1 MARIYY
7 GSFLSIQNITYR
19 VELWDGPSG
28 TTPELLTAAYATRVT
43 AAGGYQEAE
52 SCLSTKLEAL
62 SSAVELNLSGN
73 GFEIDRQGEGSTY
86 YEDFTRPSR
95 ISTTWEIPTN
105 TVKNAFIE
113 IGNNQENKYA
123 IAVYRG
129 ADLFYVGRV
138 IADQANY
145 LRESVDGAM
154 IFDLVAVDALNLIDG
169 FNIAPA
175 WFTDGEAIALDIIRK
190 CLEYAGLDDY
200 WTNFGASIYLK
211 DGVTMYDTAQ
221 ASNKGLANTKL
232 NILSFYNSFDAFG
245 DITFIDTDGTGY
257 AATTNIDL
265 ANCKQAIEQILEIY
279 GSRMHLESGAY
290 WIVSDDN
297 YNAASIS
304 TRNYNTSGTYQSTTT
319 LTHAVVLGGSATRPK
334 WEAKPTLTYQPPVR
348 SVDVIEERQN
358 SILVVR
364 TEPDYNS
371 IDLSVVDEL
380 IDVAKAIRCRML
392 IKWMDNSYVAITSG
406 SVKRY
411 QRYAFEYRIY
421 FKNSGGAIKQ
431 YFPNINNYVT
441 PSGPTTYVNQYMT
454 IGTARNSWNTFIF
467 DNQMPPPPAGY
478 NRMFVDMKITAEQ
491 GSFIAPNSWTS
502 SSSSII
508 NFWGSIAVAQ
518 PFGTVENPNYSRITK
533 NTISVAGAASDN
545 SQRIEWKP
553 KYYDDEG
560 AYGYGSIYVYN
571 GSAWVLSSDWYSGYA
586 STVHDDLGTIQ
597 GRRIGGMYNKFV
609 PVIQGTWH
617 DGGTLT
623 AVKTLQ
629 FDSTRWLFNGGTYN
643 PRSETW
649 TGEWLGL
656 APDYTQATSGGT
668 GNYNPRTGER
678 VVKDRLDYH
687 EFAISSFNSQF
698 SKVPQQVLE
707 ELVNYALQPIT
718 AQPTVDTLYEVMLK
732 YTDSTEV
739 VSWML
744 QEHGTFKTYTV
755 GTTALDT
762 AFEGH
767 KGNTAGGSV
776 IITLPAANTQKGK
789 KYYFVKLGAS
799 HTMRINAGT
808 GESINGADH
817 FLLNTNYDSHT
828 IICDGVEWFI
838 IAAHP

>member
-7 GSFLSIQNITYR
+7 GSFKSIQNITYR

-28 TTPELLTAAYATRVT
+28 TTPELITASYAARVT
-43 AAGGYQEAE
+43 AAGGYQEAA
-52 SCLSTKLEAL
+52 SCLSTKLEEL
-62 SSAVELNLSGN
+62 SSAVELILSGN

-123 IAVYRG
+123 IIVYRG
-129 ADLFYVGRV
+129 SDLFYVGRV

-169 FNIAPA
+169 FNIDPA

-190 CLEYAGLDDY
+190 GLEYAGLDDY

-232 NILSFYNSFDAFG
+232 NILSFYNGFDAFG

-265 ANCKQAIEQILEIY
+265 ANCKQAINQILEIY

-319 LTHAVVLGGSATRPK
+319 LTHAVLLGGTATRPK

-348 SVDVIEERQN
+348 SVDVIEERDN
-358 SILVVR
+358 AILIVR

-371 IDLSVVDEL
+371 IDLSIVDEI
-380 IDVAKAIRCRML
+380 IDASKAIRCRML

-411 QRYAFEYRIY
+411 QRYAFEYKIY

-431 YFPNINNYVT
+431 YSGNLNNYFT
-441 PSGPTTYVNQYMT
+441 PTGPVLYINEYMT
-454 IGTARNSWNTFIF
+454 IAGARNSWNTYIF
-467 DNQMPPPPAGY
+467 DKQMPPPPAGY

-502 SSSSII
+502 SSFNII

-553 KYYDDEG
+553 KYYDGEG

-586 STVHDDLGTIQ
+586 SAVHDDLGTIQ

-649 TGEWLGL
+649 AGEWLGL

-698 SKVPQQVLE
+698 SNVPQQVLE
-707 ELVNYALQPIT
+707 EIVNYADGAIT
-718 AQPTVDTLYEVMLK
+718 AQPTLNTRYEVMLE
-732 YTDSTEV
+732 YVDSSEV
-739 VSWML
+739 VRWHL
-744 QEHGTFKTYTV
+744 QEHNASITYTN
-755 GTTALDT
+755 GTHTITNGYELIICNTTD
-762 AFEGH
+762 
-767 KGNTAGGSV
+767 GNV
-776 IITLPAANTQKGK
+776 VVNLPNATESKGK
-789 KYYFVKLGAS
+789 KYYFIKTA
-799 HTMRINAGT
+799 NAHVVTISGGT
-808 GESINGADH
+808 YNINGATSTTMNS
-817 FLLNTNYDSHT
+817 LYQSKT
-828 IICDGVEWFI
+828 IISNGVQWYI
-838 IAAHP
+838 VSST

>member
-7 GSFLSIQNITYR
+7 GSFKSIQNITYR

-28 TTPELLTAAYATRVT
+28 TTPELITAGYAARVT
-43 AAGGYQEAE
+43 AAGGYQEGAD
-52 SCLSTKLEAL
+52 CLSTKLEEL
-62 SSAVELNLSGN
+62 SSAVELILSGN

-86 YEDFTRPSR
+86 YENFTRPSR

-123 IAVYRG
+123 IVVYRG
-129 ADLFYVGRV
+129 SDLFYVGRV

-169 FNIAPA
+169 FNIDPA

-190 CLEYAGLDDY
+190 GLEYAGLDDY

-232 NILSFYNSFDAFG
+232 NILSFYNNFDAFG

-257 AATTNIDL
+257 ASTTNIDL
-265 ANCKQAIEQILEIY
+265 ANCKQAINQILEIY
-279 GSRMHLESGAY
+279 GSRMHLESGTY

-319 LTHAVVLGGSATRPK
+319 LVHAVLLGGSATRPK

-348 SVDVIEERQN
+348 SVDVIEERDN
-358 SILVVR
+358 AILVVR

-371 IDLSVVDEL
+371 IDLSIVDEI
-380 IDVAKAIRCRML
+380 IDAAKAIRCRML

-411 QRYAFEYRIY
+411 QRYAFEYKIY

-431 YFPNINNYVT
+431 YSGNLNDYFTPTGPVLYINE
-441 PSGPTTYVNQYMT
+441 YMT
-454 IGTARNSWNTFIF
+454 IGGARNAWNTYIF
-467 DNQMPPPPAGY
+467 DKQMPPPPAGY

-502 SSSSII
+502 SSFNII

-533 NTISVAGAASDN
+533 NTISVAGAASNN

-571 GSAWVLSSDWYSGYA
+571 GTAWVLSTDWYSGYA

-617 DGGTLT
+617 DDGTLT

-643 PRSETW
+643 PRTETW
-649 TGEWLGL
+649 AGEWLGL

-698 SKVPQQVLE
+698 SNVPQQVLE
-707 ELVNYALQPIT
+707 DLVNYADGAPT
-718 AQPTVDTLYEVMLK
+718 TQPTLNTRYEVMLE
-732 YTDSTEV
+732 YVDSSEV
-739 VSWML
+739 VQWHL
-744 QEHGTFKTYTV
+744 QEHNASVTYTN
-755 GTTALDT
+755 GTHTITNGYELIICNTTD
-762 AFEGH
+762 
-767 KGNTAGGSV
+767 GNVTV
-776 IITLPAANTQKGK
+776 NLPNATESKGK
-789 KYYFVKLGAS
+789 KYYFIKTATAHVVTISGGS
-799 HTMRINAGT
+799 YNINAAT
-808 GESINGADH
+808 TTTMNS
-817 FLLNTNYDSHT
+817 LYQSKT
-828 IICDGVEWFI
+828 IISNGVQWYI
-838 IAAHP
+838 IGSV

>member
-7 GSFLSIQNITYR
+7 GSFLSIKNITYR

-28 TTPELLTAAYATRVT
+28 TTPELITAAYATRVT
-43 AAGGYQEAE
+43 AAGGYQEGAD
-52 SCLSTKLEAL
+52 CLSTNLEAL
-62 SSAVELNLSGN
+62 SSAVELILTGN
-73 GFEIDRQGEGSTY
+73 GFEIDRQSDGSTY
-86 YEDFTRPSR
+86 YQDFIRPSR
-95 ISTTWEIPTN
+95 ISTTWEIINN
-105 TVKNAFIE
+105 TVKNAFIA

-123 IAVYRG
+123 IVVYRG
-129 ADLFYVGRV
+129 SDLFYVGRV

-169 FNIAPA
+169 FNIDPA
-175 WFTDGEAIALDIIRK
+175 WFTDGLAPALDIIRK
-190 CLEYAGLDDY
+190 GLEYAGLDDY

-232 NILSFYNSFDAFG
+232 SILSFYNNFDAFG

-265 ANCKQAIEQILEIY
+265 ANCKQAIEQILAIY

-297 YNAASIS
+297 YNASSIS

-319 LTHAVVLGGSATRPK
+319 LTHAVTLGGTGTRPQ

-358 SILVVR
+358 ALLVVK
-364 TEPDYNS
+364 TEPNVSS
-371 IDLSVVDEL
+371 IDLSIVDQT

-411 QRYAFEYRIY
+411 QRYAFEYKIY

-431 YFPNINNYVT
+431 YFPNLNNYLT
-441 PSGPTTYVNQYMT
+441 PSGPTTYLNEYMT
-454 IGTARNSWNTFIF
+454 IGGARNAWNTYIF
-467 DNQMPPPPAGY
+467 DKQMPPPPAGY
-478 NRMFVDMKITAEQ
+478 NRMFVDMKISAEQ
-491 GSFIAPNSWTS
+491 GSFIAPSSWTS
-502 SSSSII
+502 SSFNQI

-545 SQRIEWKP
+545 SQRIEWRP

-571 GSAWVLSSDWYSGYA
+571 GTAWVLSTDWYSGYA
-586 STVHDDLGTIQ
+586 SAIHSDLGTIQ

-609 PVIQGTWH
+609 PVIQGTLY
-617 DGGTLT
+617 DAGTLT

-629 FDSTRWLFNGGTYN
+629 FDSTRWLFNAGTYN

-649 TGEWLGL
+649 AGEWLGL
-656 APDYTQATSGGT
+656 VPDYTVATSGGT
-668 GNYNPRTGER
+668 GGYDPRTGER
-678 VVKDRLDYH
+678 VVRSRLDYH

-698 SKVPQQVLE
+698 SLVPQTTLE
-707 ELVNYALQPIT
+707 HLVNYADQPIT
-718 AQPTVDTLYEVMLK
+718 AQPTVDTQYDVSLR

-739 VSWML
+739 VSWKL
-744 QEHGTFKTYTV
+744 QEQGNFNTYTA
-755 GTTALDT
+755 GTSAVDT
-762 AFEGH
+762 TFEGH
-767 KGNTAGGSV
+767 LGDTTAGS
-776 IITLPAANTQKGK
+776 IILDLPVANLSKGRR
-789 KYYFVKLGAS
+789 YYFVRKGA
-799 HTMRINAGT
+799 TFAVTING
-808 GESINGADH
+808 NGADINGGATIT
-817 FLLNTNYDSHT
+817 LAANYAT
-828 IICDGVEWFI
+828 ATLICNGTEWFK
-838 IAAHP
+838 IA

>member
-7 GSFLSIQNITYR
+7 GSFKSIQNITYR
-19 VELWDGPSG
+19 VELYDGATGSTSSG
-28 TTPELLTAAYATRVT
+28 IELIL
-43 AAGGYQEAE
+43 AGQ
-52 SCLSTKLEAL
+52 
-62 SSAVELNLSGN
+62 
-73 GFEIDRQGEGSTY
+73 GFEIDRHGEGSTY
-86 YEDFTRPSR
+86 YQDFARPSR
-95 ISTTWEIPTN
+95 ITTYWEIPNN
-105 TVKNAFIE
+105 TVKTAFVNIA
-113 IGNNQENKYA
+113 NNEENKYA
-123 IAVYRG
+123 IVVYRG

-138 IADQANY
+138 IADQASY

-154 IFDLVAVDALNLIDG
+154 VFDLVAVDALNLIEG
-169 FNIAPA
+169 FNINPT
-175 WFTDGEAIALDIIRK
+175 WFTDGQATALDIIRK

-200 WTNFGASIYLK
+200 WTYLSASIYLK

-232 NILSFYNSFDAFG
+232 NILSFYNNFDAFG

-279 GSRMHLESGAY
+279 GSRIHLESGAY

-304 TRNYNTSGTYQSTTT
+304 TRNYNASGTYQSTTT
-319 LTHAVVLGGSATRPK
+319 LTHAVTLGGTGTRPQ

-348 SVDVIEERQN
+348 SIDVIEERQN
-358 SILVVR
+358 ALLIVR

-371 IDLSVVDEL
+371 IELSIVDEL
-380 IDVAKAIRCRML
+380 IDVAKAIRCRMM
-392 IKWMDNSYVAITSG
+392 IKWMDNSYIAITSG

-421 FKNSGGAIKQ
+421 FKNSGGAVKQ
-431 YFPNINNYVT
+431 YSPNINNYFT
-441 PSGPTTYVNQYMT
+441 PTGPTTYLNEYMT
-454 IGTARNSWNTFIF
+454 ISGARNSWNTYIF
-467 DNQMPPPPAGY
+467 DRQMPPPPAGY
-478 NRMFVDMKITAEQ
+478 NRMFVDMQINAEQ

-502 SSSSII
+502 SSFNQI
-508 NFWGSIAVAQ
+508 NFWGSISVAQ

-545 SQRIEWKP
+545 SQRIEWVP

-586 STVHDDLGTIQ
+586 SAVHDDLGTIQ

-617 DGGTLT
+617 DNGTLT
-623 AVKTLQ
+623 AIKTLQ

-649 TGEWLGL
+649 VGEWLGL

-698 SKVPQQVLE
+698 SLVPQSTLE
-707 ELVNYALQPIT
+707 HIVNYALQPIT
-718 AQPTVDTLYEVMLK
+718 AQPTQDTQYEVMLK
-732 YTDSTEV
+732 YTDSTEQ
-739 VSWML
+739 VSWLL
-744 QEHGTFKTYTV
+744 QEHGTFKTYLA
-755 GTTALDT
+755 GTHALDVT
-762 AFEGH
+762 FEGALADCA
-767 KGNTAGGSV
+767 TGS
-776 IITLPAANTQKGK
+776 ITLNLPAVGVSKGK
-789 KYYFVKLGAS
+789 RYYFVKKGSAHNLRIDGAGANIS
-799 HTMRINAGT
+799 
-808 GESINGADH
+808 GADH
-817 FLLNTNYDSHT
+817 IDLSTNYST
-828 IICDGVEWFI
+828 ATLICDGAEWFR
-838 IAAHP
+838 IA